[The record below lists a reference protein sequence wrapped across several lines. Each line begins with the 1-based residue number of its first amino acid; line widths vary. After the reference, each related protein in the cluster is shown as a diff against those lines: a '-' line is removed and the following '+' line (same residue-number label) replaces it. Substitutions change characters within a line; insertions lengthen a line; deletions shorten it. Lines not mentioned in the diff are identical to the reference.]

1 MCVCVCIYACVWRKR
16 RFKSLL
22 EPQREADEGE
32 EELRGEEE
40 GREGCFTP
48 TGSTGRHAAV

>member
-1 MCVCVCIYACVWRKR
+1 MCVEEKS

-40 GREGCFTP
+40 GREGGASRP
-48 TGSTGRHAAV
+48 QGSTGRRAAV